1 MKLAGLFSSPAAP
14 TASSSSSLLG
24 KLFKPALGAALSLA
38 TAAAMAAPTNM
49 KIATVVWIGYGPFY
63 VAESLDLFKK
73 YNLKVS
79 LQVFTDPALIP
90 PAIASGAVDGGMLT
104 YDQVVGQVAA
114 GKSMKVVMP
123 IDYSNGGDAIVADA
137 SIKSV
142 KDFKGKKIGYN
153 PLSPSDFLLSYA
165 LKVNGLT
172 EKDISPVSMTPEAVP
187 AAMASGQ
194 LPIGVTYEPS
204 LSQVLGQGGGK
215 KFKVVFSSKDAPGL
229 IADVLVFDDKA
240 IKAKPTEITGIIK
253 AYLDGMAYMKAKPD
267 DAAKIIGKFMG
278 VSAKEAKEQMS
289 GVYNIPLAEMPKA
302 FLPAKETT
310 SYYASGDVI
319 GQLLKAKGQI
329 SAVPATEATI
339 DASLVKALA
348 K

>member
-1 MKLAGLFSSPAAP
+1 MNLAGLLSS
-14 TASSSSSLLG
+14 TASSSRVLGRLL
-24 KLFKPALGAALSLA
+24 KPVLAASVSLA
-38 TAAAMAAPTNM
+38 AASSMAATTNM
-49 KIATVVWIGYGPFY
+49 NIGTVVWIGYGPFY

-79 LQVFTDPALIP
+79 LKVFTDPALIP
-90 PAIASGAVDGGMLT
+90 PAISAGDGGMLT

-114 GKSMKVVMP
+114 GKPMKVVMP

-142 KDFKGKKIGYN
+142 KDFKGKKIGFN

-165 LKVNGLT
+165 LKVNGLG
-172 EKDISPVSMTPEAVP
+172 EKDYTAVSMTPESVP

-204 LSQVLGQGGGK
+204 LSQILGQGGGK
-215 KFKVVFSSKDAPGL
+215 KFKVVFSSKNAPGL
-229 IADVLVFDDKA
+229 IADVLVFDPKV
-240 IKAKPTEITGIIK
+240 ITAKPTEISGIIK
-253 AYLDGMAYMKAKPD
+253 AYLDGMAYIKSKPD
-267 DAAKIIGKFMG
+267 EAAKIIGKFMG
-278 VSAKEAKEQMS
+278 VSAKEVKEQWA

-302 FLPAKETT
+302 FMPGKDTT
-310 SYYASGDVI
+310 SYYASGEVI
-319 GQLLKAKGQI
+319 ANLLKAKGQI
-329 SAVPATEATI
+329 STVPPTEATI